1 MTPESL
7 LTMTGD
13 VLICV
18 RAKDKYDAGDL
29 VRAKK
34 IASGIL
40 PYHADYDFNNDGVV
54 DDNDVKFLRNYI
66 LNN

>member
-18 RAKDKYDAGDL
+18 RAKDKYDVLDL

-54 DDNDVKFLRNYI
+54 DDNDVNFLRRYI
-66 LNN
+66 LLN